1 MKRRYNKKR
10 TRVGFKGTTAELNSN
25 VFECFEEQ
33 GDRRQHVKTV
43 EALEGNMK
51 KTMKYSAEDLA
62 PLFAAEMIQPTMAH
76 PTGPGPSSNK
86 LQGAIWNKETRE

>member
-10 TRVGFKGTTAELNSN
+10 TRFKGTTAELNSN

-33 GDRRQHVKTV
+33 GERRQYVKTV

-51 KTMKYSAEDLA
+51 KTMK
-62 PLFAAEMIQPTMAH
+62 
-76 PTGPGPSSNK
+76 
-86 LQGAIWNKETRE
+86 